1 MEDISE
7 KRKCRIC
14 ALEELE
20 GTDIKAYVEKALRL
34 LPEDGLTDREEY
46 EKRTGICMSC
56 GHYVNFTCKKCGCLV
71 HVRAALRENHC
82 PVKNRKW

>member
-1 MEDISE
+1 MDE

-20 GTDIKAYVEKALRL
+20 GTDMKAYVEKALKL
-34 LPEDGLTDREEY
+34 LPEEELAEKEAY
-46 EKRTGICMSC
+46 EARIRICGACEHAMN
-56 GHYVNFTCKKCGCLV
+56 YTCMKCGCLV

-82 PVKNRKW
+82 PMRAKKW